1 MSQKSKGVFEKGD
14 RKCVSQTTAAHV
26 QCPRCQ
32 HMTTWEKTPAQKQSW
47 VFVHVCRFYAVH
59 LLRELASS
67 SLI

>member
-14 RKCVSQTTAAHV
+14 RECVSQTTAAHD
-26 QCPRCQ
+26 
-32 HMTTWEKTPAQKQSW
+32 HMGETSSTKTQSW

-59 LLRELASS
+59 LLRELTSS